1 MLKRSI
7 WNKLLSWKN
16 SPHHPLIL
24 AGLRQ
29 TGKTYI
35 VREFG
40 KENYENVVYLDMRK
54 EVRFHSIF
62 EGDFDIDTM
71 VTAITA
77 NEPSAHFVPGKTLL
91 ILDEIQDCPDA
102 RSSLKYWDIDG
113 RYDVIATGSFLGV
126 RGFRT
131 PYKRGIP
138 VGYEQRL
145 EMYPLSFAEFLEN
158 AGNTYNKLLNKVMGL
173 SSAPSVIACVGKD
186 NNSLDQR
193 VGYYGEK
200 LVLLAQKLGLN
211 TCWAG
216 TFNRKNINA
225 EVNDG
230 ERLVISIAIGY
241 GKNQGKQHKSKS
253 AEDVTEVEGTRPEW
267 FDNGVEMA
275 LLAPTAVNQQKFV
288 IKLRSDETVEFINNA
303 GMLGE
308 VDLGIVRYHFEVGS
322 GISQIPAE

>member
-1 MLKRSI
+1 MSEIIMSDIKAIKERHAVRNYKPDRI
-7 WNKLLSWKN
+7 EKDKIACIIEKINEIN
-16 SPHHPLIL
+16 S
-24 AGLRQ
+24 
-29 TGKTYI
+29 
-35 VREFG
+35 
-40 KENYENVVYLDMRK
+40 
-54 EVRFHSIF
+54 
-62 EGDFDIDTM
+62 EG
-71 VTAITA
+71 
-77 NEPSAHFVPGKTLL
+77 NLHF
-91 ILDEIQDCPDA
+91 Q
-102 RSSLKYWDIDG
+102 
-113 RYDVIATGSFLGV
+113 
-126 RGFRT
+126 
-131 PYKRGIP
+131 
-138 VGYEQRL
+138 
-145 EMYPLSFAEFLEN
+145 FLEN
-158 AGNTYNKLLNKVMGL
+158 AGHTYNKLLNKVMGL